1 MPKILIVD
9 DEKIFR
15 KGLRAMIT
23 SLDPEWEIVGDASDG
38 YEALDRAE
46 MLQPDVILT
55 DIRMPRMDGIA
66 LQRVVK
72 ERFPQMECIV
82 VSGYEDFTYALQSMR
97 YGAKDYLMKPVER
110 SELGRILGKLKEETA
125 KRDKASAPRFDQEE
139 NELIRRHVSE
149 SVIAG
154 LMRGMV
160 QQHHV
165 DLLRKIGVDF
175 DQPYYCCFLIKLDKG
190 SIGSDRY
197 LKADPSLFQLYIR
210 QFVQE
215 MVNKRMKGYSLV
227 LSDSEVAAIVNLSS
241 NDSRSLVEL
250 AESIRRQITSLSNL
264 TVTIGVGRV
273 AEGVNSIS
281 ESYRDAEI
289 SLLYRLIVGGDKVL
303 HYEALRRDHDLYLEV
318 DTESWG
324 AMERAVLEG
333 RAEEAASRVESEIGG
348 LCQQATSP
356 ELVYQKIC
364 KLLIH
369 FYESAEKLNLSKAWL
384 GERDIRSL
392 IFDICSIT
400 SSEELKAECRE
411 LLTGLARC
419 IADSRREIEHD
430 PVEQALQYLAA
441 HFHKLLTLNEVAGQ
455 VHLNPAYFSTLFKQ
469 RTGTTF
475 VERLTAIRIEEAK
488 RRLMDTDDKIAAIAD
503 ETGFPN
509 LRHFYRVF
517 KREAKLSPKDF
528 RRRFRKEET
537 GTASEPAGR
546 IGRI

>member
-15 KGLRAMIT
+15 KGLRAMIA
-23 SLDPEWEIVGDASDG
+23 SLDPEWEVVGDASDG

-46 MLQPDVILT
+46 VLHPDVILT

-72 ERFPQMECIV
+72 ERFPQMLCV
-82 VSGYEDFTYALQSMR
+82 VISGYEDFTYALQSMR
-97 YGAKDYLMKPVER
+97 YGARDYLMKPVER
-110 SELGRILGKLKEETA
+110 SELQRILEKLKEETA
-125 KRDKASAPRFDQEE
+125 ERGNPSIVKFDQEE

-165 DLLRKIGVDF
+165 ELLRKIGVDF

-241 NDSRSLVEL
+241 DDSDGLIEL

-273 AEGVNSIS
+273 AEGVDSIS
-281 ESYRDAEI
+281 DSYRDAEI

-303 HYEALRRDHDLYLEV
+303 HYDTIRRDHDLYLEV

-333 RAEEAASRVESEIGG
+333 RADEAASRVETEVGR
-348 LCQQATSP
+348 LCRQATSP
-356 ELVYQKIC
+356 ELIYQKIC

-369 FYESAEKLNLSKAWL
+369 FYESAEKLNLTKEWL

-392 IFDICSIT
+392 IFDVCSIT
-400 SSEELKAECRE
+400 SSEELMIECRT
-411 LLTGLARC
+411 LLTNLAHC
-419 IADSRREIEHD
+419 IANSRLELEHD
-430 PVEQALQYLAA
+430 PVEQALHYLDSNY
-441 HFHKLLTLNEVAGQ
+441 HKPLTLNEVAGQ
-455 VHLNPAYFSTLFKQ
+455 VHLNPAYFSSLFKQ
-469 RTGTTF
+469 RTGSTF
-475 VERLTAIRIEEAK
+475 VERLTAIRVEEAK
-488 RRLMDTDDKIAAIAD
+488 KRLMDSDDKIASIAD

-517 KREAKLSPKDF
+517 KREVKLSPKDY
-528 RRRFRKEET
+528 RRRFRKELAEHSCSDQ
-537 GTASEPAGR
+537 A
-546 IGRI
+546 

>member
-23 SLDPEWEIVGDASDG
+23 SLDPEWEVVGDASDG

-46 MLQPDVILT
+46 VLHPDVILT

-72 ERFPQMECIV
+72 ERFPQTECVV

-125 KRDKASAPRFDQEE
+125 KRGKAAAPKFDQEE

-190 SIGSDRY
+190 SIGSERY
-197 LKADPSLFQLYIR
+197 FKADPSLFQLYIR

-215 MVNKRMKGYSLV
+215 IVNKRMMKGYSLV

-241 NDSRSLVEL
+241 KDSCGLIEL

-273 AEGVNSIS
+273 AEGVDSIS
-281 ESYRDAEI
+281 NSYRDAEI

-303 HYEALRRDHDLYLEV
+303 QYDTIRRDHDLCLEV
-318 DTESWG
+318 DPESWG

-333 RAEEAASRVESEIGG
+333 RVEEAASRAEAEIAR
-348 LCQQATSP
+348 LCRQAKSP

-369 FYESAEKLNLSKAWL
+369 FYESAEKLNLTKAWL

-400 SSEELKAECRE
+400 SSEEFIMECRT
-411 LLTGLARC
+411 LLTALSRC
-419 IADSRREIEHD
+419 IADSRLESMHD
-430 PVEQALQYLAA
+430 PVEQALQYLESN
-441 HFHKLLTLNEVAGQ
+441 FHKQITLNEVAGQ
-455 VHLNPAYFSTLFKQ
+455 VHLNPAYFSSLFKQ

-475 VERLTAIRIEEAK
+475 VERLTAIRMEEAK
-488 RRLMDTDDKIAAIAD
+488 RRLMGSDDKIAAIAE

-517 KREAKLSPKDF
+517 KREARLSPKDY
-528 RRRFRKEET
+528 RSEFRKEPEHPS
-537 GTASEPAGR
+537 GGQA
-546 IGRI
+546 

>member
-23 SLDPEWEIVGDASDG
+23 SLDPEWEVVGDASDG

-46 MLQPDVILT
+46 VLQPDVILT

-72 ERFPQMECIV
+72 ERFPQIECVV

-125 KRDKASAPRFDQEE
+125 KRGSSSAARFDREE

-154 LMRGMV
+154 LMRGKV

-175 DQPYYCCFLIKLDKG
+175 DQPYYCCLLIKLDKG
-190 SIGSDRY
+190 SIGSERY

-215 MVNKRMKGYSLV
+215 MVNRRMKGYSLV
-227 LSDSEVAAIVNLSS
+227 LSDSEVAAIVNLNS
-241 NDSRSLVEL
+241 NDSLELIEL

-264 TVTIGVGRV
+264 TVTIGVGRM

-281 ESYRDAEI
+281 DSYRDAEI

-303 HYEALRRDHDLYLEV
+303 HYDAIRRDHDLYLEV

-324 AMERAVLEG
+324 EMERAVLEG
-333 RAEEAASRVESEIGG
+333 RAEEAARHVESEIGR
-348 LCQQATSP
+348 LCRQATSP
-356 ELVYQKIC
+356 ELIYQKIC

-369 FYESAEKLNLSKAWL
+369 FYEAAEKLNLTKAWL
-384 GERDIRSL
+384 SERDIRSL
-392 IFDICSIT
+392 IFDVCSIT
-400 SSEELKAECRE
+400 SSEELMIECRM
-411 LLTGLARC
+411 LLTGLAGC
-419 IADSRREIEHD
+419 IAESRLEIEHD
-430 PVEQALQYLAA
+430 PVDQALQYLDSN
-441 HFHKLLTLNEVAGQ
+441 FHKPITLNEVAGQ
-455 VHLNPAYFSTLFKQ
+455 VHLNPAYFSSLFKQ

-488 RRLMDTDDKIAAIAD
+488 RRLMDTDDIIAAIAE

-517 KREAKLSPKDF
+517 KREAKLSPKDY
-528 RRRFRKEET
+528 RRRFRT
-537 GTASEPAGR
+537 GMPDQQCSDHG
-546 IGRI
+546 

>member
-23 SLDPEWEIVGDASDG
+23 SLDPEWEVVGDASDG

-46 MLQPDVILT
+46 VLHPDVILT

-72 ERFPQMECIV
+72 ERFPQTECVV

-125 KRDKASAPRFDQEE
+125 KRGKAAAPKFDQEE

-190 SIGSDRY
+190 SIGSERY
-197 LKADPSLFQLYIR
+197 FKADPSLFQLYIR

-215 MVNKRMKGYSLV
+215 IVNKRMMKGYSLV

-241 NDSRSLVEL
+241 KDSRGLIEL

-273 AEGVNSIS
+273 AEGVDSIS
-281 ESYRDAEI
+281 NSYRDAEI

-303 HYEALRRDHDLYLEV
+303 QYDTIRRDHDLCLEV
-318 DTESWG
+318 DPESWG

-333 RAEEAASRVESEIGG
+333 RVEEAASRAEAEIGR
-348 LCQQATSP
+348 LCRQAKSP

-369 FYESAEKLNLSKAWL
+369 FYESAEKLNLTRAWL

-400 SSEELKAECRE
+400 SSEEFIMECRT
-411 LLTGLARC
+411 LLTALSRC
-419 IADSRREIEHD
+419 IADSRLETWHD
-430 PVEQALQYLAA
+430 PVEQALQYLESN
-441 HFHKLLTLNEVAGQ
+441 FHKQITLNEVAGQ
-455 VHLNPAYFSTLFKQ
+455 VHLNPAYFSSLFKQ

-475 VERLTAIRIEEAK
+475 VERLTAIRMEEAK
-488 RRLMDTDDKIAAIAD
+488 RRLMDSDDKIAAIAE

-517 KREAKLSPKDF
+517 KREAKLSPKDY
-528 RRRFRKEET
+528 RSEFRKEPEHPS
-537 GTASEPAGR
+537 GGQA
-546 IGRI
+546 

>member
-15 KGLRAMIT
+15 KGLRAMIA
-23 SLDPEWEIVGDASDG
+23 SLDPEWEVVGDASDG

-46 MLQPDVILT
+46 VLHPDVILT

-72 ERFPQMECIV
+72 ERFPQMLCV
-82 VSGYEDFTYALQSMR
+82 VISGYEDFTYALQSMR
-97 YGAKDYLMKPVER
+97 YGARDYLMKPVER
-110 SELGRILGKLKEETA
+110 SELQRILEKLKEETA
-125 KRDKASAPRFDQEE
+125 ERGNPSIVKFDQEE

-165 DLLRKIGVDF
+165 ELLRKIGVDF

-241 NDSRSLVEL
+241 DDSDGLIEL

-273 AEGVNSIS
+273 AEGVDSIS
-281 ESYRDAEI
+281 DSYRDAEI

-303 HYEALRRDHDLYLEV
+303 HYDTIRRDHDLYLEV

-333 RAEEAASRVESEIGG
+333 RADEAASRVETEVGR
-348 LCQQATSP
+348 LCRQATSP
-356 ELVYQKIC
+356 ELIYQKIC

-369 FYESAEKLNLSKAWL
+369 FYESAEKLNLTKEWL

-392 IFDICSIT
+392 IFDVCSIT
-400 SSEELKAECRE
+400 SSEELMIECRT
-411 LLTGLARC
+411 LLTNLAHC
-419 IADSRREIEHD
+419 IANSRLELEHD
-430 PVEQALQYLAA
+430 PVEQALHYLDSNY
-441 HFHKLLTLNEVAGQ
+441 HKPLTLNEVAGQ
-455 VHLNPAYFSTLFKQ
+455 VHLNPAYFSSLFKQ
-469 RTGTTF
+469 RTGSTF

-488 RRLMDTDDKIAAIAD
+488 KRLMDSDDKIASIAD

-517 KREAKLSPKDF
+517 KREVKLSPKDY
-528 RRRFRKEET
+528 RRRFRKELAEHSCSDQ
-537 GTASEPAGR
+537 A
-546 IGRI
+546 